1 MKVNVVASKNLYW
14 KGIPIPHCNH
24 FQLIE
29 IFHFFLQTVW
39 YSQDRLNMAASPT
52 TVVREASRV
61 EDSGGT
67 AGIGSSRDARTV
79 II

>member
-1 MKVNVVASKNLYW
+1 
-14 KGIPIPHCNH
+14 
-24 FQLIE
+24 
-29 IFHFFLQTVW
+29 
-39 YSQDRLNMAASPT
+39 MAASPT